1 MKRYLYCYQTAVAFS
16 EPVRAHNILLRCL
29 PMVGEHQTV
38 EEEHLITPPD
48 FKLRRATDAFGN
60 RIVYGGERAPH
71 KALAYV
77 STGIVSV
84 GEYKLREGRIP
95 VRAYLQTTPLTT
107 LSEPC
112 EGQIEERG
120 KRREESGE
128 RKVVSGESLCH
139 KAHSLLAYTPFAT
152 DVTTTASEALKKG
165 QGVCQD
171 FAHVMIAL
179 CRQQGIPARYAC
191 GFLEGTGATHAW
203 VEVFDGY
210 NWTAFDPTHDRL
222 VEEGYVKIAHGRD
235 SADCPVSRGIYVGA
249 ANEQTEINVTLKE
262 I

>member
-29 PMVGEHQTV
+29 PFVGEHQTV
-38 EEEHLITPPD
+38 EEEHLIVPPD
-48 FKLRRATDAFGN
+48 FKLRRAVDAFGN

-71 KALAYV
+71 KSLVYV

-84 GEYKLREGRIP
+84 GDYKVREGRIP
-95 VRAYLQTTPLTT
+95 VRAYLQNTPLTT
-107 LSEPC
+107 VLPPVGEKELSLDVPETADA
-112 EGQIEERG
+112 EA
-120 KRREESGE
+120 
-128 RKVVSGESLCH
+128 LCH
-139 KAHSLLAYTPFAT
+139 MAHSLLDYTPCSTDAT
-152 DVTTTASEALKKG
+152 TPVSEALSKG

-171 FAHVMIAL
+171 FAHLMIAL
-179 CRQQGIPARYAC
+179 CRQKEIPARYVC

-210 NWTAFDPTHDRL
+210 AWTAFDPTHDRR
-222 VEEGYVKIAHGRD
+222 VEQGYVKLAHGRD
-235 SADCPVSRGIYVGA
+235 AADCSVSRGLYVGQA
-249 ANEQTEINVTLKE
+249 LQQTEINVTLKE